1 MKKSLLILAFAG
13 TMALSQSAFALTV
26 YDPTNHTENLAT
38 KLNTVEMLQKQ
49 ALQIQHELSN
59 LAKLD
64 PAMSNETTAKIRNN
78 LNQLNE
84 IRNSINAIGTDYE
97 KLMNGF
103 DDIFP
108 DYEDWNGCSAEQ
120 YAKQV
125 DKINDA
131 WDEAVKQAMGSA
143 SNASPE
149 EQAATMEQLSN
160 LLSASQNAEGA
171 MGALQASNQLTA
183 LTVAQLKK
191 METMMADSMRTQ
203 NMYYEK
209 QIAAERAAK
218 KRKEEFYKNNEKY
231 KDIRIEAGN
240 SKLGHFKG
248 GNE

>member
-1 MKKSLLILAFAG
+1 MKKVLATALLVMSISSTSFA
-13 TMALSQSAFALTV
+13 MTV

-38 KLNTVEMLQKQ
+38 KLNTIEMLEKQ
-49 ALQIQHELSN
+49 ALQIQHEMAN

-97 KLMNGF
+97 KLMTGF

-108 DYEDWNGCSAEQ
+108 DYEDWNGCSAED

-131 WDEAVKQAMGSA
+131 WDDAIKQALGSA
-143 SNASPE
+143 SNASPD
-149 EQAATMEQLSN
+149 EQEKTTEQLES

-171 MGALQASNQLTA
+171 MGAIQASNQLAA

-209 QIAAERAAK
+209 QINAEKAAA
-218 KRKEEFYKNNEKY
+218 KRKEEFFANQEKY
-231 KDIRIEAGN
+231 KDVQIEEKG
-240 SKLGHFKG
+240 SSLGHFRK
-248 GNE
+248 

>member
-1 MKKSLLILAFAG
+1 MKKALVIAL
-13 TMALSQSAFALTV
+13 TALSISSTSFAMTV

-38 KLNTVEMLQKQ
+38 KLNTIEMLEKQ
-49 ALQIQHELSN
+49 ALQIQHEMAN

-97 KLMNGF
+97 KLMTGF

-108 DYEDWNGCSAEQ
+108 DYEDWNGCSAED

-131 WDEAVKQAMGSA
+131 WDDAIKQALGSA
-143 SNASPE
+143 SNASPD
-149 EQAATMEQLSN
+149 EQEKTTEQLES

-171 MGALQASNQLTA
+171 MGAIQASNQLAA

-209 QIAAERAAK
+209 QINAEKAAA
-218 KRKEEFYKNNEKY
+218 KRKEEFFANQEKY
-231 KDIRIEAGN
+231 KDVQIEEKGG
-240 SKLGHFKG
+240 SLGHFKK
-248 GNE
+248 